1 MNSMHNTLALV
12 GRILL
17 AYLFIPAGFA
27 KIGGFAGS
35 VGYAASVG
43 MPLPE
48 VGVAVGLVVELLGG
62 ILLLVGW
69 QTRWTAAAL
78 AFFTLVAAVMF
89 HAYWALPA
97 DQAMMQQIMFN
108 KNLAITGGLLAYVA
122 FGAGAWSVD
131 GKR

>member
-1 MNSMHNTLALV
+1 MNSMQNTLALV

-108 KNLAITGGLLAYVA
+108 KNLAIAGGLLAYVA